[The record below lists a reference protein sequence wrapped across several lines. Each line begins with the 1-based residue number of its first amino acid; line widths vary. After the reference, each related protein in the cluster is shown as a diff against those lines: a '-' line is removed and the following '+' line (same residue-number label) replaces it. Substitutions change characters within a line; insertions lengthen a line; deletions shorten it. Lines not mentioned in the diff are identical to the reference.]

1 MDVDLTVN
9 GFSGTIE
16 KIGLRSTRIR
26 TDSKTYEFESGSSYA
41 VLGSN
46 GAGKSTLLQVIS
58 GSLSSSE
65 GKISYLHGDTNI
77 DQEKVYIQQSM
88 AAPYLELIEE
98 FTLSE
103 LIDFHFRFKKYRQ
116 GLNRQGVI
124 ELLGLKNSEFKAI
137 KYFSS
142 GMKQRVKLALAFCS
156 DTDLLLLDEPAS
168 NLDQQGLDW
177 YLSLASTFSSDRLLI
192 ICSNQEQ
199 EYSFCSHRVNIA
211 DYK

>member
-1 MDVDLTVN
+1 M
-9 GFSGTIE
+9 
-16 KIGLRSTRIR
+16 KIILEQIGRRFNREWIFR
-26 TDSKTYEFESGSSYA
+26 NINYEFESGSSYA
-41 VLGSN
+41 VLGTN

-65 GKISYLHGDTNI
+65 GKISYLHGDINI
-77 DQEKVYIQQSM
+77 DQEKIFIQQSM
-88 AAPYLELIEE
+88 VAPYLELIEE
-98 FTLSE
+98 FTLTE

-124 ELLGLKNSEFKAI
+124 ELLGLKNAEFKAI

-156 DTDLLLLDEPAS
+156 DTAMLLLDEPAS

-177 YLSLASTFSSDRLLI
+177 YLSLASTFSLDRLLI

-199 EYSFCSHRVNIA
+199 EYSFCSHNLNIA

>member
-1 MDVDLTVN
+1 M
-9 GFSGTIE
+9 
-16 KIGLRSTRIR
+16 KISLEHIGRRFNREWIFR
-26 TDSKTYEFESGSSYA
+26 DINYEFESGSSYA
-41 VLGSN
+41 ILGAN

-65 GKISYLHGDTNI
+65 GKISYSKSEIVI
-77 DQEKVYIQQSM
+77 DQEKVFIHLSM

-98 FTLSE
+98 FTLTE
-103 LIDFHFRFKKYRQ
+103 LIDFHFRFKKYRK
-116 GLNRQGVI
+116 GFNRKGVI

-156 DTDLLLLDEPAS
+156 DTAILLLDEPAS

-177 YLSLASTFSSDRLLI
+177 YLSLASTLSSDRLLI

-199 EYSFCSHRVNIA
+199 EYSFCNHKLNIA

>member
-1 MDVDLTVN
+1 M
-9 GFSGTIE
+9 
-16 KIGLRSTRIR
+16 KIILEQIGRRFNREWIFRSIN
-26 TDSKTYEFESGSSYA
+26 YEFESGSSYA
-41 VLGSN
+41 VLGTN

-65 GKISYLHGDTNI
+65 GKISYLHGDINI
-77 DQEKVYIQQSM
+77 DQEKIFIQQSM
-88 AAPYLELIEE
+88 VAPYLELIEE
-98 FTLSE
+98 FTLTE

-124 ELLGLKNSEFKAI
+124 ELLGLKNAEFKAI

-156 DTDLLLLDEPAS
+156 DTAMLLLDEPAS

-177 YLSLASTFSSDRLLI
+177 YLSLASNFSSDRLLI

-199 EYSFCSHRVNIA
+199 EYSFCSHNLNIA

>member
-1 MDVDLTVN
+1 M
-9 GFSGTIE
+9 
-16 KIGLRSTRIR
+16 KISLEHIGRRFNREWIFR
-26 TDSKTYEFESGSSYA
+26 DINYEYESGNSYA
-41 VLGSN
+41 ILGAN
-46 GAGKSTLLQVIS
+46 GIGKSTLLQVIS

-65 GKISYLHGDTNI
+65 GKISYVQAAKTI
-77 DQEKVYIQQSM
+77 DQEKIFSHM
-88 AAPYLELIEE
+88 SIAAPYLELIEE

-103 LIDFHFRFKKYRQ
+103 LIDFHFRFKKYRK
-116 GLNRQGVI
+116 GFNREAVI

-156 DTDLLLLDEPAS
+156 DTAILLLDEPSS
-168 NLDQQGLDW
+168 NLDQQGFEW
-177 YLSLASTFSSDRLLI
+177 YLSLASTLSSERVVI

-199 EYSFCSHRVNIA
+199 EYSFCMHTVNMA

>member
-1 MDVDLTVN
+1 MKISLEQIGRRFNREWIFRDINYV
-9 GFSGTIE
+9 FE
-16 KIGLRSTRIR
+16 K
-26 TDSKTYEFESGSSYA
+26 GSSYA
-41 VLGSN
+41 ILGAN

-65 GKISYLHGDTNI
+65 GTITYQNAENRI
-77 DQEKVYIQQSM
+77 DQDNAFEHLSL

-98 FTLSE
+98 FSLTE
-103 LIDFHFRFKKYRQ
+103 HIDFHFHFKKYRQ
-116 GLNRQGVI
+116 GFDKNSLI
-124 ELLGLKNSEFKAI
+124 DLLGLKNSEFKAL

-156 DTDLLLLDEPAS
+156 DTSILLLDEPAS
-168 NLDQQGLDW
+168 NLDQQGLEW
-177 YLSLASTFSSDRLLI
+177 YLSMIRQFTSDRLLI

-199 EYSFCSHRVNIA
+199 EYSFCQHQLNVA